1 MFVLFM
7 FGFLDLK
14 DMLKILNGQSRFSFL
29 TLIITPSKLQKKANI
44 IWVRFTLFKANSP
57 LNYGG

>member
-1 MFVLFM
+1 MGISVDRLCCSESM

-29 TLIITPSKLQKKANI
+29 TLMIITSSKLPKQHKHN
-44 IWVRFTLFKANSP
+44 L
-57 LNYGG
+57 G

>member
-1 MFVLFM
+1 MGISVDCLCYSESM

-29 TLIITPSKLQKKANI
+29 TLIITPSKLQKKRKHN
-44 IWVRFTLFKANSP
+44 L
-57 LNYGG
+57 G